1 MLKFSDLSMSQKK
14 AIVAIVNHTPS
25 LKTQGTVT
33 LKEIITITQDLAAKR
48 SEGAP
53 KIGYPNWLFKENKVE
68 RGLYQ
73 LPVPTEAEVSEYNS
87 AANAPKAT
95 KKAKSPKKV
104 VVRSKIKTIDPERD
118 RLQSIIGDMDEDYG
132 QSDFEFLEELRANGI
147 DIGVR

>member
-1 MLKFSDLSMSQKK
+1 MLKFADLSMSQKK

-33 LKEIITITQDLAAKR
+33 LKEIIDITQDLAAKR

-95 KKAKSPKKV
+95 KKAAANKKV
-104 VVRSKIKTIDPERD
+104 VVRKSIKVIDPERD

-132 QSDFEFLEELRANGI
+132 QSDYEFLEELRANGI